1 MPGTYTSITLPPL
14 SQLLPQLLPHP
25 LSLSYSPIHIYMSP
39 DYPSPRIWHD
49 VPFMPGTLIT
59 PLLSYSPI
67 HIYVPEPYRRS
78 AIYMHPDYPLFASG
92 MTCPLCQV
100 LNHLFLHTSHFFT
113 LPRPPLHV
121 FMCQQPNVAHHLL
134 CTSLTFTH
142 FSLKFTSPHVYVPS
156 FISMCLPATQRGTRS
171 LGHACGYSQFGR
183 R

>member
-78 AIYMHPDYPLFASG
+78 AIYMSPDYPPIASS
-92 MTCPLCQV
+92 MTCSLCQV
-100 LNHLFLHTSHFFT
+100 FTST
-113 LPRPPLHV
+113 S
-121 FMCQQPNVAHHLL
+121 VAHQSVYMYPPHFYLL
-134 CTSLTFTH
+134 LTFTYL
-142 FSLKFTSPHVYVPS
+142 SLIRPPSCMYVPLYIYALS
-156 FISMCLPATQRGTRS
+156 SNPTS
-171 LGHACGYSQFGR
+171 LSKLS
-183 R
+183 